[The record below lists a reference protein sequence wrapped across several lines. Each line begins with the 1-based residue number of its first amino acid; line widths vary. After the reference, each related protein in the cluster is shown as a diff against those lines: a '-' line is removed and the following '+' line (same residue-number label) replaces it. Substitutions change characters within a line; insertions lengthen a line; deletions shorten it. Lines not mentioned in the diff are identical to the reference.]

1 MASLNRVLDF
11 VEEKMA
17 VQKAMGKT
25 KIATQKGMRKTKK
38 VAKFLTDVPK
48 EACFWVHNGFALRNL
63 KDLHQA
69 LKGMTKEQ
77 FEYHTKRNGNDFAC
91 WIKDTLG
98 EKALASKI
106 AKLKSKKGMQNAIQK
121 FLEK

>member
-25 KIATQKGMRKTKK
+25 KK
-38 VAKFLTDVPK
+38 VVKHLTNVPE
-48 EACFWVHNGFALRNL
+48 EAYFWVYNGSALRNL
-63 KDLHQA
+63 KDLQKA

-91 WIKDTLG
+91 WVKDTLG

-106 AKLKSKKGMQNAIQK
+106 AKLKSKKGIQNAIEK
-121 FLEK
+121 FLKK